1 MLNKS
6 ITIGI
11 ANSNMDKVKDEL
23 ESLLNIKL
31 EEHESSYLGRYF
43 TSKPLGVEEF
53 ELSNNFVDEDWSEAN
68 FKDYI
73 LLLRFNIAQQPEKI
87 TAMVL
92 NNINNSVFI
101 KALETKTGEYL
112 KVYDFIDGQ
121 FVKIREKLLD
131 KTK

>member
-11 ANSNMDKVKDEL
+11 ANPDMKKVKDEL

-43 TSKPLGVEEF
+43 TSKMLGAEEF
-53 ELSNNFVDEDWSEAN
+53 ELSNNFIDEDWSEAN

-73 LLLRFNIAQQPEKI
+73 LLLRFNASQQPEKI
-87 TAMVL
+87 TDTIL
-92 NNINNSVFI
+92 NNVNNSVFI

-121 FVKIREKLLD
+121 FVKIREKNL
-131 KTK
+131 K